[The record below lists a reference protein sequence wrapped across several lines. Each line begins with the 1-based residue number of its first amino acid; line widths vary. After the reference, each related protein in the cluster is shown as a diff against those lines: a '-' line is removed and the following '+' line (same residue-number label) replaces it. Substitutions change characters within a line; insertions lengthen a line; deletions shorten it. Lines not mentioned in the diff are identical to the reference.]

1 MSLPKQLR
9 DTFTPKEISFL
20 AEQEPIMILPRYSM
34 HGTTLISA
42 KLPNLR
48 ALHRES
54 IPIWLALILKRQD
67 KCNIVIPDW
76 LQLSYLQQKYE
87 DEIQNP
93 NKFSK
98 LPWHWITISKLL
110 LDSAVDD
117 FMDPVYEIRSLIQD
131 LREVRLLK
139 ARRGL
144 KELNEVYLQLDGLSL
159 IEINEVRPFVLKVM
173 NQLRKLKESSKIG
186 EQEMYGDDTEIG
198 GDTVM
203 SQDVDDDY
211 AGVQINDSVGI
222 NHGSNSAGRSGAG
235 NSYLNDSH
243 TRVQG
248 DSMEDDD
255 SDSDDDIYR
264 KD

>member
-1 MSLPKQLR
+1 
-9 DTFTPKEISFL
+9 
-20 AEQEPIMILPRYSM
+20 
-34 HGTTLISA
+34 
-42 KLPNLR
+42 
-48 ALHRES
+48 
-54 IPIWLALILKRQD
+54 
-67 KCNIVIPDW
+67 
-76 LQLSYLQQKYE
+76 
-87 DEIQNP
+87 
-93 NKFSK
+93 
-98 LPWHWITISKLL
+98 
-110 LDSAVDD
+110 
-117 FMDPVYEIRSLIQD
+117 MDPVYEIRSLIQD

-173 NQLRKLKESSKIG
+173 NQLRKLKESGKIG
-186 EQEMYGDDTEIG
+186 EEEMYGDETEIG

-203 SQDVDDDY
+203 SQDDDDY

-222 NHGSNSAGRSGAG
+222 NHGTNSAGRTAAG
-235 NSYLNDSH
+235 NSYFNDSH

-248 DSMEDDD
+248 DTMEDDD